1 MLYNILIFG
10 VILFAGNGPVA
21 QLAERCICTAKVTGS
36 NPVGSTKHW
45 IIRTN
50 ISGREIS
57 RFRRVTESRRV
68 HHPSLKLRMVNQSD
82 GH

>member
-45 IIRTN
+45 IIRIN
-50 ISGREIS
+50 ISGFEW
-57 RFRRVTESRRV
+57 RRHDGAEPGSNA
-68 HHPSLKLRMVNQSD
+68 KLAD
-82 GH
+82 FDA